1 MWVFD
6 FFLWKTDAY
15 DSPASARS
23 SARSRSA
30 STMANLRATCI
41 NDTYTRFFPY
51 VPFLSFSLFCNTLGF
66 FLFLSNSFR
75 FANPCLACLEAGIWA
90 KIDDLATSRS
100 FTTITALQSRSTRF
114 RIGSMSVYELEEF
127 QLLLCLTCV
136 RSIWLSLVFLQHYP
150 WTWRI
155 SKDKR
160 DPDEWNCLMV
170 NRSVLLDWFP
180 SFNEII
186 WNNEIKSLIKVTLNE
201 TNG

>member
-66 FLFLSNSFR
+66 FLFFSNSFR
-75 FANPCLACLEAGIWA
+75 FANPCLACVSKPASGPRSTISRL
-90 KIDDLATSRS
+90 DL
-100 FTTITALQSRSTRF
+100 TTVTASQSRSTRF
-114 RIGSMSVYELEEF
+114 RTGSMSVYELEEF

-136 RSIWLSLVFLQHYP
+136 RLSLVFLQHYP

-170 NRSVLLDWFP
+170 DWSVLLDWFP
-180 SFNEII
+180 SFNGI
-186 WNNEIKSLIKVTLNE
+186 
-201 TNG
+201 

>member
-51 VPFLSFSLFCNTLGF
+51 VLFLFFSLFCNTLGF

-75 FANPCLACLEAGIWA
+75 FANPCLACVSKASGP
-90 KIDDLATSRS
+90 
-100 FTTITALQSRSTRF
+100 RSTISRLDLPSQPHSRDQRDSGPARCRSTNWKSSSSF
-114 RIGSMSVYELEEF
+114 
-127 QLLLCLTCV
+127 CV
-136 RSIWLSLVFLQHYP
+136 
-150 WTWRI
+150 
-155 SKDKR
+155 
-160 DPDEWNCLMV
+160 
-170 NRSVLLDWFP
+170 
-180 SFNEII
+180 
-186 WNNEIKSLIKVTLNE
+186 
-201 TNG
+201 

>member
-6 FFLWKTDAY
+6 FFLWKTEAY

-66 FLFLSNSFR
+66 FLFFSNSFR
-75 FANPCLACLEAGIWA
+75 FANPCLAYVSKPASGPRSTISRL
-90 KIDDLATSRS
+90 DL
-100 FTTITALQSRSTRF
+100 TTVTASQSRSTRF
-114 RIGSMSVYELEEF
+114 RTGSMSVYELEEF

-136 RSIWLSLVFLQHYP
+136 RSIRLSLVFLQHYP

-170 NRSVLLDWFP
+170 DRSVLLDWFP
-180 SFNEII
+180 SFNGI
-186 WNNEIKSLIKVTLNE
+186 
-201 TNG
+201 

>member
-51 VPFLSFSLFCNTLGF
+51 VLFLSFSLFCNTLGF

-75 FANPCLACLEAGIWA
+75 FANPCLACLEGIWA
-90 KIDDLATSRS
+90 KIDDLASRS
-100 FTTITALQSRSTRF
+100 TITASQSRSTRF
-114 RIGSMSVYELEEF
+114 RTGSMSIYKLEEF

-136 RSIWLSLVFLQHYP
+136 RSIRLSLVFLQHYP
-150 WTWRI
+150 WT
-155 SKDKR
+155 
-160 DPDEWNCLMV
+160 
-170 NRSVLLDWFP
+170 
-180 SFNEII
+180 
-186 WNNEIKSLIKVTLNE
+186 
-201 TNG
+201 

>member
-66 FLFLSNSFR
+66 FLFFSNSF
-75 FANPCLACLEAGIWA
+75 
-90 KIDDLATSRS
+90 
-100 FTTITALQSRSTRF
+100 ITALSLSYLIISFPRFLQLQFVLRPGSTRF
-114 RIGSMSVYELEEF
+114 RYQGYRDFIPRLPISMLVDYDLFAKSSF
-127 QLLLCLTCV
+127 PLLARSFSIIV
-136 RSIWLSLVFLQHYP
+136 RNSSHRLNSIDF
-150 WTWRI
+150 
-155 SKDKR
+155 
-160 DPDEWNCLMV
+160 
-170 NRSVLLDWFP
+170 
-180 SFNEII
+180 
-186 WNNEIKSLIKVTLNE
+186 
-201 TNG
+201 